1 LDSSF
6 DSVFEEQFAKTMK
19 DLPTKLISKIPKI
32 QRRDD
37 SDDYTDDERS
47 ETDKEDSSQVD
58 QIGIADLSSQREHL
72 LLEKIDYLTKK
83 LEKVTRGKVRT
94 TKKKSNRMGSQISR
108 MSSLRATSKPN
119 QDVESV
125 KKYMD
130 CIDVNEDDEESMA
143 TATLSKPH
151 QKSTER
157 TRKSASNF
165 SFNTIHSPRETSPK
179 KRRSKLR
186 GQNLFAD
193 LI

>member
-1 LDSSF
+1 
-6 DSVFEEQFAKTMK
+6 
-19 DLPTKLISKIPKI
+19 
-32 QRRDD
+32 
-37 SDDYTDDERS
+37 
-47 ETDKEDSSQVD
+47 
-58 QIGIADLSSQREHL
+58 
-72 LLEKIDYLTKK
+72 
-83 LEKVTRGKVRT
+83 
-94 TKKKSNRMGSQISR
+94 MGSQISR

-151 QKSTER
+151 QKLTER

-165 SFNTIHSPRETSPK
+165 SFNTIHSPRETSTK

-193 LI
+193 LIWLTRFHTFLLSLLHFGLGYCWSQNGPRGAIQPLGKHSVKQGDSNRSIQIWKIGLIW